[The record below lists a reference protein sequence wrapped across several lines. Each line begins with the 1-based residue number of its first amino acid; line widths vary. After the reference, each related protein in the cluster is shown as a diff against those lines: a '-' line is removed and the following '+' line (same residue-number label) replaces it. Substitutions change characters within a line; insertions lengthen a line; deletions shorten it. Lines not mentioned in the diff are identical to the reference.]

1 MGREL
6 MGEVH
11 AKVALEG
18 KAGDDQI
25 RVRFTGTDLK
35 TDAGELGVEDGAIWW
50 REPGAKTWTHK
61 VPVGKLTAALGAF
74 RV

>member
-1 MGREL
+1 

-18 KAGDDQI
+18 KPGDDRI

-35 TDAGELGVEDGAIWW
+35 TDAGEIGVEDGAILW